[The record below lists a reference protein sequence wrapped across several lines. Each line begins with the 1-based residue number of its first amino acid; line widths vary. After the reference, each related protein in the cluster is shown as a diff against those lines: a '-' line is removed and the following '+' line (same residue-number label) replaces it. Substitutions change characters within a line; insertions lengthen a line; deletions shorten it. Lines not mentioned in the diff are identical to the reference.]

1 MESVS
6 ALKLSEAESDGA
18 RHRVAWRDGGV
29 VVSWRR
35 SVVARWRRGVLVASW
50 LGGVV
55 VVERRTEVPVLSQQV
70 SRSSS
75 TVHGSLS
82 QSMFA
87 WSALSA

>member
-35 SVVARWRRGVLVASW
+35 SRWRRGVLVASW

-70 SRSSS
+70 SRSSP
-75 TVHGSLS
+75 TVHVTSE
-82 QSMFA
+82 QSMVA
-87 WSALSA
+87 ASVLSA

>member
-35 SVVARWRRGVLVASW
+35 GVVASW

-55 VVERRTEVPVLSQQV
+55 AVERRTEVPVLSQQV
-70 SRSSS
+70 SRSSP
-75 TVHGSLS
+75 TVHVTSQ
-82 QSMFA
+82 QSMVA
-87 WSALSA
+87 ASVLSA